1 MIVKIINK
9 KLWPLKCPYSMVPEF
24 IVIHNTSNDA
34 SAQNESAYME
44 KNSVAT
50 SFHFVVDDIDVIQLL
65 PLERNAWHAGDGSN
79 GAGNRKG
86 IAIEICYSK
95 SGGDRFL
102 KAEENAAKLSAELL
116 EKFGWDVSYIKKHQ
130 DFSGKYCP
138 HRTLDMGWERFVKKV
153 SGYMTH
159 DLTETDEIV
168 SELEKRGIITNKELW
183 FSKLDEDEDAYWLAR
198 KAANY
203 IREL

>member
-9 KLWPLKCPYSMVPEF
+9 KLWPLKCPYSMAPEF
-24 IVIHNTSNDA
+24 VVIHNTSNDA
-34 SAQNESAYME
+34 SAQNEAEYMK
-44 KNSVAT
+44 KNSAAT

-65 PLERNAWHAGDGSN
+65 PLERNAWHSGDGIN

-116 EKFGWDVSYIKKHQ
+116 EKFGWDVSHIKKHQ

-138 HRTLDMGWERFVKKV
+138 HRTLDLGWERFLKMVEN
-153 SGYMTH
+153 YME
-159 DLTETDEIV
+159 LTTVNDIV
-168 SELEKRGIITNKELW
+168 WELANIGIISDKELW
-183 FSKLDEDEDAYWLAR
+183 LKKLEKDEDSYWLAR
-198 KAANY
+198 KCVNY
-203 IREL
+203 IRGIAK